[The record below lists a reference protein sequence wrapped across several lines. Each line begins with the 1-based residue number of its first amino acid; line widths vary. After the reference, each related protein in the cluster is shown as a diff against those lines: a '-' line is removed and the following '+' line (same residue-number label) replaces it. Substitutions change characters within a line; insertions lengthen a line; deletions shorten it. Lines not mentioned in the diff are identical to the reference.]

1 MADDCKLQIEHCKLS
16 ICNLQWPICN
26 GLAASRSIT
35 RILAIVLLIP
45 CCLAS
50 GQSPSVKVAAIDG
63 EPIFAAE
70 VERELAEAYGDRKLA
85 DDQRRALLVRAR
97 DQVIDRRLVLKR
109 LVRLGEAASAA
120 DVDHAL
126 AKLEKQV
133 TDQGVSLAEH
143 YKQLGTTR
151 DQVRNALVWKL
162 SWQQYL
168 AKQLHDENLQ
178 KYFERNH
185 RDFDGTELKV
195 SHLLIKPA
203 GDDEAARAAAV
214 KQAEQIR
221 ESIVGG
227 KTTFAEAAKQHSS
240 GPSAK
245 DGGDI
250 GWIQR
255 REPMPEAFSAA
266 AFALNPREV
275 SRPVATT
282 FGVHLIYVQQVKA
295 GTKTWQ
301 DVADDLRPAVTL
313 FLFRWLADKE
323 RETAKVE
330 RVEDW
335 P

>member
-1 MADDCKLQIEHCKLS
+1 MRTL
-16 ICNLQWPICN
+16 
-26 GLAASRSIT
+26 LA
-35 RILAIVLLIP
+35 LVLLIP

-50 GQSPSVKVAAIDG
+50 GQQLAVKVAAING

-97 DQVIDRRLVLKR
+97 DQVIDRGLVLKR
-109 LVRLGEAASAA
+109 LVRLGEAASTA

-133 TDQGVSLAEH
+133 TDQGISLAEH
-143 YKQLGTTR
+143 YKQLGITR
-151 DQVRNALVWKL
+151 DQVRHALVWKL
-162 SWQQYL
+162 SWQQSWQQYL
-168 AKQLHDENLQ
+168 GKQLHDENLQ
-178 KYFERNH
+178 KYFERNR

-195 SHLLIKPA
+195 AHLLIKAA
-203 GDDEAARAAAV
+203 GDDEAARAAAG
-214 KQAEQIR
+214 QRAEQIR

-227 KTTFAEAAKQHSS
+227 KTTFAEAAKQHST

-245 DGGDI
+245 EGGDI

-266 AFALNPREV
+266 AFALAPGEV
-275 SRPVATT
+275 SRPVTTT

-295 GTKTWQ
+295 GMKTWQ
-301 DVADDLRPAVTL
+301 DAADDLRPAVTL